1 MTAGPARAL
10 PRRDDDARARLREVG
25 RRAQPLV
32 LARDRRLLV
41 PGEVRVLLS
50 GGALQRGS
58 TVTVEG
64 GLGAGATSLAL
75 ELAAAA
81 TAAGEW
87 AGAIDLDGTFGGEAA
102 AQAGVVLER
111 FAVIRAARATTQP
124 GEPGGLPPAR
134 WAAVVAALLDGV
146 SVVLAEVPRY
156 ATAGDARRLVARARE
171 RGAVLVPLLV
181 APGTRWPAD
190 ASLRLRAT
198 SGCWH
203 GLAPGAGLLTDRAR
217 AVTVD
222 GEGEAARTRTA
233 VLARAG

>member
-25 RRAQPLV
+25 RRAQPIV

-41 PGEVRVLLS
+41 PGEVRALLP

-111 FAVIRAARATTQP
+111 FAVIRATTTTPP
-124 GEPGGLPPAR
+124 GEPGGLPPAS
-134 WAAVVAALLDGV
+134 WAVVVAALLDGV

-171 RGAVLVPLLV
+171 RGAVLVPLVV
-181 APGTRWPAD
+181 APGARWPAD
-190 ASLRLRAT
+190 ASVRLRAT
-198 SGCWH
+198 GGCWH
-203 GLAPGAGLLTDRAR
+203 GLVPGAGLLTGRAC

-222 GEGEAARTRTA
+222 GEGEAARPRTA

>member
-25 RRAQPLV
+25 RRAQPIV

-41 PGEVRVLLS
+41 PGEVRALLP

-64 GLGAGATSLAL
+64 GYGAGATSLAL

-87 AGAIDLDGTFGGEAA
+87 AGAIDLDGTLGGEAA

-111 FAVIRAARATTQP
+111 FAVIRASAIPP

-181 APGTRWPAD
+181 ASGARWPAD
-190 ASLRLRAT
+190 ASVRLRAAG
-198 SGCWH
+198 GCWH
-203 GLAPGAGLLTDRAR
+203 GLAPGAGLLTDRTR
-217 AVTVD
+217 SVTID
-222 GEGEAARTRTA
+222 GGAASAGT

>member
-1 MTAGPARAL
+1 MTVGPARAL

-25 RRAQPLV
+25 RRVQPIV

-41 PGEVRVLLS
+41 PGEVRALLP

-87 AGAIDLDGTFGGEAA
+87 AGAIDLDGTFGGEAV

-111 FAVIRAARATTQP
+111 FAVVRASAISS

-146 SVVLAEVPRY
+146 TLVLAEVPRY
-156 ATAGDARRLVARARE
+156 AAAADARRLVARARE
-171 RGAVLVPLLV
+171 RGAVLVPLVV
-181 APGTRWPAD
+181 APGARWPAD
-190 ASLRLRAT
+190 ASVRLRAT
-198 SGCWH
+198 GGSWH
-203 GLAPGAGLLTDRAR
+203 GLAPGAGLLTGRAR

>member
-25 RRAQPLV
+25 RRAQPIV

-41 PGEVRVLLS
+41 PGEVGALLP

-81 TAAGEW
+81 TATGEW
-87 AGAIDLDGTFGGEAA
+87 AGAVDLDGTLGGEAA

-111 FAVIRAARATTQP
+111 FAVVRATATT
-124 GEPGGLPPAR
+124 GEPGGLLPAR

-146 SVVLAEVPRY
+146 SLVLAEVPRH
-156 ATAGDARRLVARARE
+156 ANAGDARRLVARARE
-171 RGAVLVPLLV
+171 RGAVLVPMLV
-181 APGTRWPAD
+181 APGARWPAD
-190 ASLRLRAT
+190 AALRLRAT
-198 SGCWH
+198 GGSWQ
-203 GLAPGAGLLTDRAR
+203 GLGPGAGLLTGRAR

-222 GEGEAARTRTA
+222 GGGEVGRTRTA

>member
-25 RRAQPLV
+25 RRAQPIV

-41 PGEVRVLLS
+41 PGEARALLP

-64 GLGAGATSLAL
+64 GLGAGATSLVL

-102 AQAGVVLER
+102 AQAGVALER
-111 FAVIRAARATTQP
+111 FAVIRATAATSQ

-134 WAAVVAALLDGV
+134 WAAVVAALLDGM
-146 SVVLAEVPRY
+146 SVVLAEVPRH
-156 ATAGDARRLVARARE
+156 AAAGDARRLVARARE
-171 RGAVLVPLLV
+171 RGAVLVPLVV
-181 APGTRWPAD
+181 APGARWPAD
-190 ASLRLRAT
+190 ASVRLRAT
-198 SGCWH
+198 GGSWH
-203 GLAPGAGLLTDRAR
+203 GLAPGAGLLTGRTR
-217 AVTVD
+217 AVTID
-222 GEGEAARTRTA
+222 GGGEAARTRTA